1 MQICYLLGTIALLLL
16 TNQFVLAEVG
26 KTASSKDGVVEPK
39 SDPQVS
45 KGVGAT
51 EKPSSKQKVEPSN
64 LKPNLKPS
72 ENIRPSS
79 DSGDREK
86 STIPTK
92 EATASN
98 TKENEAAQQIKT
110 TETAE
115 KTKKI
120 PTPAVNNIKAQPEV
134 TVEGPNVRTIKP
146 SRILVMLPMS
156 FYSHTQNYMP
166 IFKEL
171 AKRGHHVTVV
181 SPFPQNMTSSN
192 WEEITVPNILSRLMA
207 FLPDP
212 DFSKQSFVDKIFGFM
227 MIGVRAMNM
236 TLQMKPV
243 ADLWNDDS
251 REFDL
256 VFVEAQFIQEPLV
269 AFGHK
274 FKAPVIAL
282 FPGFITPEVAYYTG
296 NPLMTMTYVPNM
308 FFPFSNSM
316 SFLERGMNSAFNL
329 FRIIS
334 YNLWTIPRMD
344 ELIRQYLPSK
354 DLPYVGDMLF
364 NMSFTFMDTH
374 HVLSYPFPRVNNM
387 RGFLG
392 INTKPTSNLSQELQ
406 EYMDGG
412 DDGVLFFTLGSHFQT
427 STLRPHILEALLGAF
442 SKDTKQSID
451 EVG

>member
-26 KTASSKDGVVEPK
+26 KAASSTSNEPR
-39 SDPQVS
+39 VS

-51 EKPSSKQKVEPSN
+51 EKPLSKQKGESS
-64 LKPNLKPS
+64 KADSKPS

-115 KTKKI
+115 RTKTI
-120 PTPAVNNIKAQPEV
+120 PTPAVSNIKAQPEV
-134 TVEGPNVRTIKP
+134 TAEGPNVRTIKP
-146 SRILVMLPMS
+146 SRILVMLPMPL
-156 FYSHTQNYMP
+156 YSHTQNYMP

-282 FPGFITPEVAYYTG
+282 YPSFITPEVAYYTG

-412 DDGVLFFTLGSHFQT
+412 EDGVLFFTLGSHFQT

-442 SKDTKQSID
+442 SGYQTKY
-451 EVG
+451 